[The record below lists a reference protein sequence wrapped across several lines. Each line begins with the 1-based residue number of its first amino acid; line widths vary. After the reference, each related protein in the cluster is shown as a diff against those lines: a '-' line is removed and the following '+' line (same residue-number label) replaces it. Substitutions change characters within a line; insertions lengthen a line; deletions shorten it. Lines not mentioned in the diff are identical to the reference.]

1 MIKSLRNIKSSI
13 IQNLINI
20 PGWRTKRK
28 IVVIESD
35 DWGSIR
41 MPSIDVYNAF
51 VKKGFRVDVSDFNR
65 LDSLESNDDLI
76 ALYEVLEVYRDMHG
90 HHPVFTANCVVANPD
105 FKQIKDSSF
114 THYYYEHVNETLKQ
128 YPRRDKVLDL
138 WQEGIANRLFYP
150 QFHGREHLNIIRWI
164 SALKIGSDNLK
175 YTFCNNTTYSG
186 VNDYNYMEA
195 FDLDIQDDLNSH
207 IATITDGLNIF
218 KEIFGYSSK
227 SFIAP
232 CYIWSPEIEKS
243 IFEYGIRYIQSGSF
257 QLIPKGGI
265 NNYKKK
271 YHYLGEINAH
281 NQLYLLRNCIFEP
294 SLINKINAIDYTIKS
309 MINAF
314 KMNKPAIISSHRINY
329 IGSLVEENRAY
340 NLSCLN
346 NLLKII
352 LEKWPDIEFMTSD
365 QLGDLIISERLVK

>member
-186 VNDYNYMEA
+186 VNDGIYVNYV
-195 FDLDIQDDLNSH
+195 
-207 IATITDGLNIF
+207 
-218 KEIFGYSSK
+218 
-227 SFIAP
+227 
-232 CYIWSPEIEKS
+232 
-243 IFEYGIRYIQSGSF
+243 
-257 QLIPKGGI
+257 
-265 NNYKKK
+265 
-271 YHYLGEINAH
+271 
-281 NQLYLLRNCIFEP
+281 
-294 SLINKINAIDYTIKS
+294 AI
-309 MINAF
+309 
-314 KMNKPAIISSHRINY
+314 
-329 IGSLVEENRAY
+329 
-340 NLSCLN
+340 
-346 NLLKII
+346 
-352 LEKWPDIEFMTSD
+352 
-365 QLGDLIISERLVK
+365 